1 MASGQRRTGVAS
13 WFIIAVSFLP
23 GRSMSTI
30 NASPLPDSA
39 LLARY
44 QRDGA
49 YADCYASDLG
59 FAATHA
65 QFVTAF
71 YTTWLFKLERLI
83 LKWTLSRPSSDAQAA
98 ELAAGLIDEFAAWRV
113 EARAPDQLLL
123 TDIHGRTRSWLMVT
137 LLESGGGTRLYFGSA
152 VVPRPHP
159 RSGKPALG
167 FGFRALLGFH
177 RLYSVALLSAAR
189 AQLRAAR

>member
-1 MASGQRRTGVAS
+1 MDPGLARPIWVMIEAQFLQGQR
-13 WFIIAVSFLP
+13 
-23 GRSMSTI
+23 MSAI

-49 YADCYASDLG
+49 YADCYATDLG

-98 ELAAGLIDEFAAWRV
+98 ELAAGRIDEFAAWRV

-123 TDIHGRTRSWLMVT
+123 ADIHGRTRSWLMVT
-137 LLESGGGTRLYFGSA
+137 PLNSGGTRLYFGSA
-152 VVPRPHP
+152 VVPHGARA
-159 RSGKPALG
+159 SLG
-167 FGFRALLGFH
+167 IGFRALLGLH

-189 AQLRAAR
+189 ARLPAAR

>member
-1 MASGQRRTGVAS
+1 MASGQWQTGVAS

-30 NASPLPDSA
+30 NASPMPDGA

-49 YADCYASDLG
+49 YADCYATDLE
-59 FAATHA
+59 FAITHV

-83 LKWTLSRPSSDAQAA
+83 LKWTIARPSSDAQAA
-98 ELAAGLIDEFAAWRV
+98 ALAAGGSDEFAAWRV

-123 TDIHGRTRSWLMVT
+123 TDLYGRTRSWLMVT
-137 LLESGGGTRLYFGSA
+137 SLERGGTRLYFGSA
-152 VVPRPHP
+152 VVP
-159 RSGKPALG
+159 GKQAPGAKATLG
-167 FGFRALLGFH
+167 IGVRALLGFH
-177 RLYSVALLSAAR
+177 RLYSLALLSAAR
-189 AQLRAAR
+189 ARLRAAPR

>member
-1 MASGQRRTGVAS
+1 
-13 WFIIAVSFLP
+13 
-23 GRSMSTI
+23 MSAI
-30 NASPLPDSA
+30 NPSPLPDSA

-49 YADCYASDLG
+49 YVDCYASDLG
-59 FAATHA
+59 FAITQV

-98 ELAAGLIDEFAAWRV
+98 ELAAGRIDEFAAWRV

-123 TDIHGRTRSWLMVT
+123 TDLYGRTRSWLMVAA
-137 LLESGGGTRLYFGSA
+137 LESGGTRLYFGSA
-152 VVPRPHP
+152 VVPRAQSPGA
-159 RSGKPALG
+159 RPALG
-167 FGFRALLGFH
+167 IGFRALLGFH
-177 RLYSVALLSAAR
+177 KLYSLALLAAAR
-189 AQLRAAR
+189 TRLRAAR

>member
-1 MASGQRRTGVAS
+1 MEADPARPIWVMIVAQFLQGQR
-13 WFIIAVSFLP
+13 
-23 GRSMSTI
+23 MSTI
-30 NASPLPDSA
+30 NPSPLPASA

-44 QRDGA
+44 QGVGA
-49 YADCYASDLG
+49 HTDCYATELAS
-59 FAATHA
+59 AATHA

-71 YTTWLFKLERLI
+71 YTSWLFRLERLI
-83 LKWTLSRPSSDAQAA
+83 LKWTISRPSSDAQAA
-98 ELAAGLIDEFAAWRV
+98 ELAAGRIDEFAAWRV

-123 TDIHGRTRSWLMVT
+123 TDLYGRTRSWLMVT
-137 LLESGGGTRLYFGSA
+137 PLESGRTRLYFGSA

-177 RLYSVALLSAAR
+177 RLYSLALLSAAR
-189 AQLRAAR
+189 ARLRAAR